1 MSKRPLVGKNLQVN
15 PGKKTMWGN
24 IKKPKTAKIETL
36 VGANTQIMGDITFK
50 GGLHIEGL
58 IKGNVTSTGD
68 EHALLVLS
76 ENGKIEGQVNVPNVT
91 VNGMVVG
98 DIHAPKMLELAS
110 SAKVHGTIYYTLL
123 ETSLGAEINGQM
135 VQHTDVKANKD
146 EKVSSES
153 LSVVTPAPETATLE
167 MGERLRKH

>member
-1 MSKRPLVGKNLQVN
+1 
-15 PGKKTMWGN
+15 MWGN

-36 VGANTQIMGDITFK
+36 VGANTQILGDITFK

-76 ENGKIEGQVNVPNVT
+76 ENGKIEGEVNVPNVT

-98 DIHAPKMLELAS
+98 DIHAHSMLELAG

-135 VQHTDVKANKD
+135 VQHSDIKENKN
-146 EKVSSES
+146 ETEHSES
-153 LSVVTPAPETATLE
+153 LLAVTVAPEATLE
-167 MGERLRKH
+167 RGERLRKY